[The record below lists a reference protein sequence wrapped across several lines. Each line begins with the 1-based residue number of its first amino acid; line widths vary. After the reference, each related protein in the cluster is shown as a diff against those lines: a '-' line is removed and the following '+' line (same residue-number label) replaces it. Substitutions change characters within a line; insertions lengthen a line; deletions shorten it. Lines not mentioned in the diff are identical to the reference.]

1 MLALPIGLRFK
12 GFKKMKESVQD
23 YLYALAI
30 AIAMFVTLSLSSC
43 NNEYIEVYESYNIGE
58 CKYIRIN
65 GVKKPCS
72 ELKSASYDDH
82 FWVE

>member
-1 MLALPIGLRFK
+1 
-12 GFKKMKESVQD
+12 MKESVQD
-23 YLYALAI
+23 YLCALAI
-30 AIAMFVTLSLSSC
+30 AIAMLITLSLSGC
-43 NNEYIEVYESYNIGE
+43 NNEYIEVYESYNSGE
-58 CKYIRIN
+58 CKYIQVN

>member
-1 MLALPIGLRFK
+1 
-12 GFKKMKESVQD
+12 MKESVQD

-43 NNEYIEVYESYNIGE
+43 NNEYIEVYESYNSGE

-72 ELKSASYDDH
+72 ELKSASYDEH
-82 FWVE
+82 FWIE

>member
-72 ELKSASYDDH
+72 ELKSALYDEH